1 METAIVDAALTQS
14 IWAALSLVLIFY
26 ILKKQEVRD
35 KIQSEREDKYQEIIK
50 NLTDKLDIL
59 EELKE
64 NVQELKDVIV
74 K

>member
-1 METAIVDAALTQS
+1 MGASIIDAALTQS

-26 ILKKQEVRD
+26 ILKKQEIRD

-59 EELKE
+59 EELKD